1 MGRKRDCIA
10 TGYSSGDYPID
21 VQGWINSDFK
31 SKYYGRKPLPLLIS
45 IYIDGCLLNSTH
57 TRSAIPVIITI
68 LNDKKKSSTVIGF
81 NYEALPI
88 PFSQKLTK
96 YVPLNR

>member
-1 MGRKRDCIA
+1 MH
-10 TGYSSGDYPID
+10 
-21 VQGWINSDFK
+21 
-31 SKYYGRKPLPLLIS
+31 GRKPLPLLIS

-57 TRSAIPVIITI
+57 TRFAIPVIITL

-88 PFSQKLTK
+88 PAEVLDNILISKKVIAITQRKVVAQLALKQFS
-96 YVPLNR
+96 